1 MTDTLIGLADIAD
14 LIGLTPNSVKQMS
27 TNGKLPPHD
36 AAANQGRTKLWLT
49 STIRAWDKAREK
61 RYDNRIDQ

>member
-1 MTDTLIGLADIAD
+1 MTDTLVGLRDIHT
-14 LIGLTPNSVKQMS
+14 LIGLTHRSVKQMS

-49 STIRAWDKAREK
+49 STIRAWDEAREK
-61 RYDNRIDQ
+61 RYDNRISQ